1 MLAGRANCRAA
12 FAANVAMSQEIIAQ
26 PLTAN
31 AFAPFGNILEAK
43 GTADKIINQGLCSR
57 FHDLA
62 RLDFSDGRA
71 GISLFDATPGNL
83 PYQLTM
89 MERHPE
95 GSQAFI
101 PMSMNRFLIIVAP
114 DKNNRPGRP
123 LAFLSDPGQ
132 AINFHR
138 NIWHGVLTP
147 LEAPGLFAVV
157 DRIGSGEN
165 LEEIVFDTP
174 YIVVPQGS

>member
-1 MLAGRANCRAA
+1 
-12 FAANVAMSQEIIAQ
+12 MSQEIVTQ
-26 PLTAN
+26 PLTST
-31 AFAPFGNILEAK
+31 AFAPFGDILEAK
-43 GTADKIINQGLCSR
+43 GTADKIINQGLCER

-62 RLDFSDGRA
+62 YLDFSDGRA
-71 GISLFDATPGNL
+71 GISLFDATPRTL

-101 PMSMNRFLIIVAP
+101 PMSMNRFLIIVAS

-147 LEAPGLFAVV
+147 LEDPGLFAVV

-165 LEEIVFDTP
+165 LEEIFFDIP